1 MGLVVRMG
9 EGKSRWWWKSLNRR
23 TKLAYWRREA
33 REGILNGAWEEE
45 GRGVRNLLASLMAKS
60 WTDSSE
66 RVSVGEEGFQREE
79 QYSRCGRTREV

>member
-1 MGLVVRMG
+1 MG

-66 RVSVGEEGFQREE
+66 RVWGRRDSKGENSTQGAGVRG
-79 QYSRCGRTREV
+79 RCRGRGW

>member
-1 MGLVVRMG
+1 MG
-9 EGKSRWWWKSLNRR
+9 EGKSRWWWKSLNKR

-66 RVSVGEEGFQREE
+66 RVSVGEEVSN
-79 QYSRCGRTREV
+79 YADEVYKYITKFSLIYL